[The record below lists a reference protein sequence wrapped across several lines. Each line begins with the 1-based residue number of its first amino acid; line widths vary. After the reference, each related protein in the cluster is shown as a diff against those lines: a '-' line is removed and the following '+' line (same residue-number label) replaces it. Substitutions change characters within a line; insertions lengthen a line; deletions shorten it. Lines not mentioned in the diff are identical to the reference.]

1 MASCTYHVRRT
12 LIRWVAKI
20 LGMSL
25 EGVCN
30 PFFDV
35 LPSVNQ
41 PFGRHKNRFLRA
53 ERGHGGGIIVV
64 DSLGILLNEGINLPA
79 YLWIGCVSMW
89 HF

>member
-1 MASCTYHVRRT
+1 M

-25 EGVCN
+25 ERVCK
-30 PFFDV
+30 PFLDI
-35 LPSVNQ
+35 LPPVNHSS
-41 PFGRHKNRFLRA
+41 GRHKNRFLRA

-64 DSLGILLNEGINLPA
+64 DCLGILLNEGINLPA
-79 YLWIGCVSMW
+79 HLWIGCVSMW

>member
-12 LIRWVAKI
+12 LIRRVAKI

-25 EGVCN
+25 EASV
-30 PFFDV
+30 FDV

-79 YLWIGCVSMW
+79 YLWIGYVSMW